1 MKLRFI
7 ITFTVIIYLNINVLA
22 QTVKVRG
29 IIYNKETNERVSFAS
44 IALNDNKNGTISD
57 INGEFYIERKTIADS
72 IFVSFVG
79 YNTARIGIKQGGFN
93 EINVY
98 LEPAS
103 IEIEEVTVTPGEN
116 PAHAILRNI
125 RKNKEK
131 NRPGNLET
139 YQCQVYNKMELD
151 VNNVDL
157 KFRNRKAL
165 NQFQFVFENVDTSA
179 LTGKSYLP
187 MFITETVSEYYFQA
201 PNTEREIIKSSKIA
215 GIEDPSLSQF
225 TGVVFQTVDIYE
237 NFMEIIAEGFVSP
250 IADFGLLYYKYYLI
264 DSTIDNGKVIYNIT
278 YEPKRK
284 SEKTF
289 SGYFMVDKESYAITS
304 IKMKLNEG
312 VNINYVNDFAIQID
326 YSKINDTT
334 WFLSKEYYEV
344 EFNIRDK
351 GKGFVG
357 KKTTFYSDVVI
368 EEPFPKEIE
377 KMYTKTKV
385 RYDAADKTDDYWQ
398 LARPAPLSPKE
409 LHIYST
415 IDSMK
420 NIPAFNSAIKLVNM
434 FVSYHYDFG
443 WFEYGPYYRSF
454 SYNEIEGYRIRL
466 GGRTSSEF
474 SKKHRFNG
482 HVAYGFRDD
491 RFKYG
496 FGYINYI
503 SRYPWT
509 NAGFNLTHDI
519 KQLGQSVNAFTEDN
533 FMTSFLR
540 RNPNYKL
547 TMVNKYEA
555 FFEKEWFEGLSNKL
569 TFVNQ
574 KVLPTQYI
582 PFKYINDNN
591 ELTEQK
597 NIISS
602 EITLNTHF
610 ALHEQ
615 FVYATFERI
624 TITTSLPIVNFDFT
638 MGIPNLFKSQYKYY
652 KTVLNIKDKIDVS
665 PFGYLRYMAEGGK
678 VFGELPYTL
687 LELHQGNET
696 YAYDIYAYNRM
707 NYYEFVSDEYLKLLA
722 EQHFMGFF
730 FNKFPLLHKLNLREV
745 LYGQALFG
753 KLTQDHESVMLFPEG
768 LSSLHGPYIEAGVGI
783 ENILKLLRIDAVWRL
798 THTDKPQNV
807 ILMFS
812 MRIEL

>member
-1 MKLRFI
+1 MKLKFI
-7 ITFTVIIYLNINVLA
+7 ITVTVIIYLNINMLGQIA
-22 QTVKVRG
+22 KIRG
-29 IIYNKETNERVSFAS
+29 IVYDKETNERVSFAT

-57 INGEFYIERKTIADS
+57 INGKFYIERKTNADS
-72 IFVSFVG
+72 IFVSFIG
-79 YNTARIGIKQGGFN
+79 YNTARIAIKQGSFN

-103 IEIEEVTVTPGEN
+103 FEIEEVTIRPGEN
-116 PAHAILRNI
+116 PAHAILKNI
-125 RKNKEK
+125 RKNKNK
-131 NRPGNLET
+131 NRPGNLES
-139 YQCQVYNKMELD
+139 YKCQVYNKMELD
-151 VNNVDL
+151 VNNLDL

-165 NQFQFVFENVDTSA
+165 NQFQFVFENIDTSA

-187 MFITETVSEYYFQA
+187 MFITETVSDYYFQA
-201 PNTEREIIKSSKIA
+201 PNTKREIIKASKIA
-215 GIEDPSLSQF
+215 GIEEPSLSQF

-264 DSTIDNGKVIYNIT
+264 DSIVKNGKTIYNIT

-326 YSKINDTT
+326 YSNINDSI

-357 KKTTFYSDVVI
+357 KKTTYYSDVVI

-377 KMYTKTKV
+377 KMYTKTKI
-385 RYDAADKTDDYWQ
+385 RYDASEKTDNYWQ
-398 LARPAPLSPKE
+398 LARPAQLSPNE
-409 LHIYST
+409 LKIYST
-415 IDSMK
+415 VDSMK
-420 NIPAFNSAIKLVNM
+420 NIPVFKTVVNWTNM
-434 FVSYHYDFG
+434 FVAYHYDFG
-443 WFEYGPYYRSF
+443 LFEYGPYYKTL

-474 SKKHRFNG
+474 SKKHRFHG
-482 HVAYGFRDD
+482 HMAYGFRDD
-491 RFKYG
+491 RVKYG

-503 SRYPWT
+503 NRYPWT
-509 NAGFNLTHDI
+509 NAGFNITHDI
-519 KQLGQSVNAFTEDN
+519 KQLGQSINAFTEDN
-533 FMTSFLR
+533 IMTSFLR

-555 FFEKEWFEGLSNKL
+555 FFKKEWFEGLSNKI

-574 KVLPTQYI
+574 KVNPTQYI
-582 PFKYINDNN
+582 PFNYLNENN
-591 ELTEQK
+591 ELTKQK
-597 NIISS
+597 SIIST

-624 TITTSLPIVNFDFT
+624 TINTSLPIINFDVT
-638 MGIPNLFKSQYKYY
+638 MGIPNFIGSQYKYY
-652 KTVLNIKDKIDVS
+652 KTVLNIKDKIDAS
-665 PFGYLRYMAEGGK
+665 PFGYFRYMLEGGK
-678 VFGELPYTL
+678 IFGKLPYTL

-696 YAYDIYAYNRM
+696 YAYDIYAFNRM

-730 FNKFPLLHKLNLREV
+730 FNKFPLLNKLNLREV

-753 KLTQDHESVMLFPEG
+753 RLTSDHENIMLFPDG
-768 LSSLHGPYIEAGVGI
+768 LSSLNGPYVEAGVGI

-798 THTDKPQNV
+798 THTNKPQNV
-807 ILMFS
+807 MLMLS
-812 MRIEL
+812 LKIEL